1 MNPGLDRARD
11 ELVAAQLLIDNDL
24 FAQAVSCAFQAARH
38 AAEAAL
44 LVLGEARSE
53 PAQVVPAV
61 VQLLVRDRG
70 LDPRAGRLLRSLS
83 NRCRYADH
91 SYGPVPPAE
100 ATTAAKDATVV
111 VELLTAWL
119 GEQLPGRRDGPRS
132 PGRPVR
138 RRR

>member
-11 ELVAAQLLIDNDL
+11 ELAAAQLLIDNDL

-44 LVLGEARSE
+44 LVLGEARAE

-83 NRCRYADH
+83 NRSRHAEH
-91 SYGPVPPAE
+91 SYDPLPPAE
-100 ATTAAKDATVV
+100 ATTAVKDATVV
-111 VELLTAWL
+111 VELLIAWL
-119 GEQLPGRRDGPRS
+119 GEQLPGPHGGPRRS
-132 PGRPVR
+132 GRVR